1 MINKKILIVGGGPAG
16 LMAAD
21 FASRSGVEVTLADS
35 MPTFGRKFLMAG
47 KSGLNLT
54 MHEDDITFQTRIIH
68 NNTTIEK
75 ALEEFGPIEVIEWA
89 NSLGIKTFVGST
101 GRVFPTE
108 MKASPLL
115 RNWISRLDELGV
127 SRQNRW
133 KLKSISNKVATFET
147 PQGLLNKPAD
157 GIVLALGG
165 ASWPK
170 LGSNGDWKSL
180 FDPAELESFQA
191 SNCSFIVKWS
201 IKMSKYFGQP
211 LKSIKL
217 SAGSQSSRGEIIIS
231 QKGIEGGGI
240 YSLSAQLKKGEDLI
254 LDLLPD
260 WDNDKILKLLTIPWG
275 KSSSSNILRKR
286 LKLEPIKQAILREF
300 AMDVFKEPALLTKSI
315 KSLKIPLNGTGPI
328 QTAISTSGGVK
339 MGSIDENF
347 MLRGRPG
354 IFCAGEMLDW
364 DAPTGGYLI
373 TTCLATGRMAGKRA
387 VQFVSHC

>member
-147 PQGLLNKPAD
+147 PQGLLNKSAD

-180 FDPAELESFQA
+180 FDPAQLESFQA

-328 QTAISTSGGVK
+328 KTAISTSGGVK
-339 MGSIDENF
+339 MSSIDENF

-354 IFCAGEMLDW
+354 VFCAGEMLDW

-387 VQFVSHC
+387 VQYVSHF

>member
-147 PQGLLNKPAD
+147 PQGLLNKSAD

-260 WDNDKILKLLTIPWG
+260 WDNDKILKLLTMPWG
-275 KSSSSNILRKR
+275 KSSSSNVLRKR

-328 QTAISTSGGVK
+328 KTAISTSGGVK

-354 IFCAGEMLDW
+354 VFCAGEMLDW

-387 VQFVSHC
+387 VQFVSHF

>member
-147 PQGLLNKPAD
+147 PQGLLNKSAD

-211 LKSIKL
+211 LKSIKF

-328 QTAISTSGGVK
+328 KTAISTSGGVK

-387 VQFVSHC
+387 VQFISHC

>member
-54 MHEDDITFQTRIIH
+54 MYEDDITFQTRIIH

-147 PQGLLNKPAD
+147 PQGLLNESAD

-260 WDNDKILKLLTIPWG
+260 WDNGKILKLLTMPWG
-275 KSSSSNILRKR
+275 KSSSSNVLRKR
-286 LKLEPIKQAILREF
+286 LKLEPVKQAILREF

-328 QTAISTSGGVK
+328 QTAISTSGGMK

-347 MLRGRPG
+347 MLRSRPG
-354 IFCAGEMLDW
+354 VFCAGEMLDW

-387 VQFVSHC
+387 VQFISHC